1 MRHALVLLALSAC
14 EDALD
19 QRLAIVDEPRVLAV
33 ISEPAEAKPG
43 ATVTY
48 SAVLASPDGP
58 LSVAPHWAFCT
69 SPKPPT
75 EDNAVS
81 VPCTAGEE
89 LVDLGTAPTA
99 SGMLPSDGCVR
110 FGPDTPPGGFRP
122 RDPDPSGGYY
132 QPVRVD
138 VDDLLAIGLT
148 RITCN
153 LPTAPGDV
161 ATDYRLRYVAN
172 KNPVL
177 DPISISDVA
186 ANRDVS
192 LTATWPADSVE
203 VYLYYDALSQTLVTR
218 AESMRVSWFATGG
231 RIDVDATASDATART
246 ASDATASDATA
257 RTASDATASDATAS
271 DVLSA
276 STTWHT
282 PGAGTYWLW
291 FVLRDSRSGI
301 AVQSAQVTVR

>member
-1 MRHALVLLALSAC
+1 LCLTLLLPAC

-19 QRLAIVDEPRVLAV
+19 QRLAIIEEPRVLAV

-43 ATVTY
+43 ATVSY

-58 LSVAPHWAFCT
+58 LTESPHWAFCT

-81 VPCTAGEE
+81 VPCTAGED
-89 LVDLGTAPTA
+89 LVDLGTAPTT
-99 SGMLPSDGCVR
+99 SGVLPMDGCLR

-132 QPVRVD
+132 QPVRVA
-138 VDDLLAIGLT
+138 VDDLLAVGLT

-172 KNPVL
+172 QNPTL
-177 DPISISDVA
+177 DPIGITDAAANSDVA
-186 ANRDVS
+186 
-192 LTATWPADSVE
+192 LTATWPVDAVE
-203 VYLYYDALSQTLVTR
+203 SYLNYDALSQTLVTR
-218 AESMRVSWFATGG
+218 TETMRVSWFATGG
-231 RIDVDATASDATART
+231 HIDVDATASDGTE
-246 ASDATASDATA
+246 
-257 RTASDATASDATAS
+257 
-271 DVLSA
+271 A

-291 FVLRDSRSGI
+291 FVLRDSRGGI
-301 AVQSAQVTVR
+301 AVQSAQVVVR

>member
-1 MRHALVLLALSAC
+1 MRRAVLLLALAAC

-19 QRLAIVDEPRVLAV
+19 QRLAIIDEPRVLAV

-43 ATVTY
+43 DTVAY

-58 LSVAPHWAFCT
+58 LATAPHWAFCT

-81 VPCTAGEE
+81 VPCTAGED
-89 LVDLGTAPTA
+89 LIDLGTSPTTT
-99 SGMLPSDGCVR
+99 GTLPADGCLR

-132 QPVRVD
+132 QPVRLA

-153 LPTAPGDV
+153 LPTAPGEV

-172 KNPVL
+172 ENPTL
-177 DPISISDVA
+177 DPLTLSEVA
-186 ANRDVS
+186 ANSDVT
-192 LTATWPADSVE
+192 LTASWPADAVE
-203 VYLYYDALSQTLVTR
+203 DYLYYDTLSQTLVTR
-218 AESMRVSWFATGG
+218 TESMRVSWFATGG
-231 RIDVDATASDATART
+231 RIDVDATASATT
-246 ASDATASDATA
+246 
-257 RTASDATASDATAS
+257 
-271 DVLSA
+271 SA

-282 PGAGTYWLW
+282 PGAGTYWVW